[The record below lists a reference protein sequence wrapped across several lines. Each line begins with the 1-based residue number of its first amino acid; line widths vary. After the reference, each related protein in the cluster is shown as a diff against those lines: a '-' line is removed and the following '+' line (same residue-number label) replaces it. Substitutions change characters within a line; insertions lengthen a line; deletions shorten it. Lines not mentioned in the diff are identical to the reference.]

1 MIIFLDEER
10 AYLSWVAHHRTGF
23 VLDCL
28 RPPSKGRRTL
38 HRAICP
44 EIKASAKKRTYWTT
58 GRHMKACALDE
69 QSLKAWAAETGAA
82 LKICPNC
89 LAEDGSPLGVQPLH
103 LSHLDREV
111 LSFVLDVAL
120 VHLDDRDDGYLLT
133 VGKIAKCLAK
143 TPGQLGAS
151 MRRLAQDGLLRI
163 VGAATESGP
172 LPFTCQIYPTVSA
185 MKTLPTFKDVSDTE
199 IESELAT
206 LSGPCPD
213 HSRTKSE

>member
-28 RPPSKGRRTL
+28 RPLSKGRRTL

-44 EIKASAKKRTYWTT
+44 EIKASANKRTYWTT

-89 LAEDGSPLGVQPLH
+89 LTEDGSPLRAEPLH

-111 LSFVLDVAL
+111 LSLVSDVAL
-120 VHLDDRDDGYLLT
+120 VHLNDRDGGYLLT
-133 VGKIAKCLAK
+133 VGKTAKCLAAQRTTAPAPPSK
-143 TPGQLGAS
+143 SKSTATTVINQHPSSETPPACGCI
-151 MRRLAQDGLLRI
+151 RR
-163 VGAATESGP
+163 
-172 LPFTCQIYPTVSA
+172 
-185 MKTLPTFKDVSDTE
+185 
-199 IESELAT
+199 
-206 LSGPCPD
+206 
-213 HSRTKSE
+213 